1 MQSSGR
7 ILAIDI
13 GTSSVR
19 ALLFDGRAQPVP
31 GAEVHLPYAPR
42 VSADGTAEVDAD
54 RLLGLVEVA
63 VDRLLRRARRR
74 DVAALA
80 GVGLSSLWHG
90 LIAADSRA
98 RALTPLY
105 LWSDTRAAEAAL
117 QLSRRIDPVEVH
129 DRTGCPIHSSYWPAK
144 LLWLRGLRPDLR
156 RPGVRWLSIGD
167 LLFWR
172 LFGRLGTSLSMASGT
187 GLLRLGDR
195 RWDEELLRVLEVDPG
210 ALPELA
216 EAAEGLAGGPA
227 RRWPELARRPWL
239 HALGDGALAN
249 LGSGCLDRSRRALTV
264 GTSGALRVMYVA
276 EPPRLPAGLWT
287 YRLDGRRL
295 VSGGALSNG
304 GNLYSWMMATLRVN
318 PQGLER
324 RLGRMKPAAH
334 GLAVLPHLAGQR
346 SLGYAPHA
354 RGAIVGL
361 RSATTPDQILR
372 AGLEAV
378 ALDFAAVDQ
387 RLDQVLPG
395 ARRLV
400 ASGAGLLA
408 SPAWMRIMADAIG
421 RPLAVARIREA
432 SSRGAAVFALEWL
445 KLARAEELD
454 PGHERLIRPRAEATA
469 SYGRAQARQERLYDL
484 LIAKGGGDP
493 GQPFGE

>member
-1 MQSSGR
+1 MQPGPR
-7 ILAIDI
+7 VLAIDI

-19 ALLFDGRAQPVP
+19 ALLFDGRGQPVP
-31 GAEVHLPYAPR
+31 RAEVHLPYAPR
-42 VSADGTAEVDAD
+42 VAADGTAEVDAD
-54 RLLGLVEVA
+54 RLVGIAELA
-63 VDRLLRRARRR
+63 VDRVLRRSGRR
-74 DVAALA
+74 DVAAVA

-105 LWSDTRAAEAAL
+105 LWSDTRAGEAAL
-117 QLSRRIDPVEVH
+117 ELARRLDPEEVRA
-129 DRTGCPIHSSYWPAK
+129 RTGCPIHSSYWPAK
-144 LLWLRGLRPDLR
+144 LLWLRGLHPELWRPD
-156 RPGVRWLSIGD
+156 VRWLSIGD
-167 LLFWR
+167 LFFWR

-187 GLLRLGDR
+187 GLFLLRER
-195 RWDEELLRVLEVDPG
+195 RWDQQLLRTLEVDPA

-216 EAAEGLAGGPA
+216 EAVHGLEPSPA
-227 RRWPELARRPWL
+227 RRWPELAQRPWL

-264 GTSGALRVMYVA
+264 GTSGALRVMYEG
-276 EPPRLPAGLWT
+276 EPPRMPPGLWT
-287 YRLDGRRL
+287 YRLDDRRL

-304 GNLYSWMMATLRVN
+304 GNLYSWMTATLRVD
-318 PQGLER
+318 PDGLET
-324 RLGRMKPAAH
+324 RLSRMSPAAH

-354 RGAIVGL
+354 TGAIVGL
-361 RSATTPDQILR
+361 RSSTTSEEILR

-421 RPLAVARIREA
+421 RPLAVGRVREA

-445 KLARAEELD
+445 KLARAADLD
-454 PGHERLIRPRAEATA
+454 PGHERVLRPRSPATA
-469 SYGRAQARQERLYDL
+469 IYRSAQARQERLYDL
-484 LIAKGGGDP
+484 LIAQGGGDP
-493 GQPFGE
+493 GQPLSE

>member
-1 MQSSGR
+1 MQPGR
-7 ILAIDI
+7 RVLAVDI

-19 ALLFDGRAQPVP
+19 ALLYDGRAQPVP

-42 VSADGTAEVDAD
+42 VAADGTAEVDAD
-54 RLLGLVEVA
+54 QLVGLAQLA
-63 VDRLLRRARRR
+63 VDRVLRRSRRR

-80 GVGLSSLWHG
+80 GAGLSSLWHG
-90 LIAADSRA
+90 LIAADSGA

-105 LWSDTRAAEAAL
+105 LWSDTRAASAAL
-117 QLSRRIDPVEVH
+117 ELARRHDPEEIRA
-129 DRTGCPIHSSYWPAK
+129 RTGCPLHSSYWPAK
-144 LLWLRGLRPDLR
+144 MLWLRRLRPDLW
-156 RPGVRWLSIGD
+156 RPGVHWVSIGD

-187 GLLRLGDR
+187 GLFLLRER
-195 RWDEELLRVLEVDPG
+195 RWDEDLLRTLEVDP
-210 ALPELA
+210 ASLPELA
-216 EAAEGLAGGPA
+216 ESAQGLEPGPD
-227 RRWPELARRPWL
+227 RRWPQLSQLPWL

-249 LGSGCLDRSRRALTV
+249 LGSGCLDPSRRALTV
-264 GTSGALRVMYVA
+264 GTSGALRVMYEG
-276 EPPRLPAGLWT
+276 EPPQLPQGLWT

-304 GNLYSWMMATLRVN
+304 GNLYSWLMATLRVDAG
-318 PQGLER
+318 GLER
-324 RLGRMKPAAH
+324 RLGRMSPAAH
-334 GLAVLPHLAGQR
+334 GLTVLPHLAGQR

-361 RSATTPDQILR
+361 RSSTTSEEILR

-395 ARRLV
+395 ATRLV

-408 SPAWMRIMADAIG
+408 SPAWMRIMADGIG
-421 RPLAVARIREA
+421 RPLAVGRVQEA

-445 KLARAEELD
+445 KLARAADLD
-454 PGHERLIRPRAEATA
+454 PGHERVLRPRAPATA
-469 SYGRAQARQERLYDL
+469 TYRRAQARQERLYDL
-484 LIAKGGGDP
+484 LIAQGGRDP
-493 GQPFGE
+493 GQPLGE